1 MAGGVS
7 LHALD
12 VTTGA
17 PARGMRVELWAL
29 TPTRRQVATGWIGRD
44 GQLEHAS
51 ALGLGITLGTYQALF
66 HVGEYLRDKGLQA
79 GPLMEEVTV
88 RFHVRDLG
96 KHLHLP
102 LRFTS
107 WGFTLFASADVRSH
121 GL

>member
-12 VTTGA
+12 VAAGV

-29 TPTRRQVATGWIGRD
+29 APTRRQVASGWIGRD

-51 ALGLGITLGTYQALF
+51 AVGLGVTLGTYQALF
-66 HVGEYLRDKGLQA
+66 HVGEYLRDKGLQPS
-79 GPLMEEVTV
+79 PLVEEVTV

-96 KHLHLP
+96 EHLHLP
-102 LRFTS
+102 LRFTP
-107 WGFTLFASADVRSH
+107 WGFTLFATADARSH